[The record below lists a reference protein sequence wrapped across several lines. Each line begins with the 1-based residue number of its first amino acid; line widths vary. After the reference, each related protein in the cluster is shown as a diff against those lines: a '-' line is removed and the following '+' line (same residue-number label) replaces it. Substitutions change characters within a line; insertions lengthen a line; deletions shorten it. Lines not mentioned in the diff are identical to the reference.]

1 MSKIIAG
8 LGLAATVAIVPLP
21 LHSGVM
27 PGGVIEVALSTIVP
41 SPLLDFPSAVP
52 EFDIIDPDV
61 TVPQRKDVKDTL
73 VDALKDTV
81 SILSEG
87 AEQIVAGMSV
97 HEFGEYKVSQYIAGE
112 ILRAAKDTQFPADTL
127 FAIAEKESSFDINNR
142 PPKGSA
148 LGLMQFLDQTW
159 LEAVKKYGEEFGL
172 GDEAETILT
181 RPDGEREHH
190 YVEDEAEEDRILELR
205 RDPYLSA
212 VLAAKNLLA
221 AKERIE
227 ARLETAMDE
236 RDLYLPHFL
245 GANGAAKLLSN
256 AEEKPDAKAS
266 KFFPKA
272 ARFNGSMFKAKGK
285 QLTVGQFHQRMRSFI
300 EARIGKYSDV
310 ETRVKEA
317 ALSPWTAADIE
328 NLVYDL
334 GDRLAMAMQRE
345 KSPKRWLRQDRPT

>member
-1 MSKIIAG
+1 MLPAG
-8 LGLAATVAIVPLP
+8 AI
-21 LHSGVM
+21 
-27 PGGVIEVALSTIVP
+27 EFALSTAVP
-41 SPLLDFPSAVP
+41 SPLLNFPSAVP
-52 EFDIIDPDV
+52 EFDFIDPDA
-61 TVPQRKDVKDTL
+61 TAPQRNEVKDTL

-87 AEQIVAGMSV
+87 AEQIATGMSV
-97 HEFGEYKVSQYIAGE
+97 HEFGEYKVSQYIATE
-112 ILRAAKDTQFPADTL
+112 ILRAARDTRFPADTL

-159 LEAVKKYGEEFGL
+159 LEAVKKFGKEFGL
-172 GDEAETILT
+172 DDEAEMILT
-181 RPDGEREHH
+181 RPEGKREHH

-212 VLAAKNLLA
+212 ALAAKNLLA

-227 ARLETAMDE
+227 ARLDTAMDE

-245 GANGAAKLLSN
+245 GANGAAKLLSE

-266 KFFPKA
+266 KLFPKA
-272 ARFNGSMFKAKGK
+272 ARFNGTMFKAKGK
-285 QLTVGQFHQRMRSFI
+285 QLTIGQFHQRMRAFI

-310 ETRVKEA
+310 ETRVKA
-317 ALSPWTAADIE
+317 ATLSPWTAADIE
-328 NLVYDL
+328 NLVYEL
-334 GDRLAMAMQRE
+334 GERLAAAMRG
-345 KSPKRWLRQDRPT
+345 

>member
-1 MSKIIAG
+1 LGRGQLLSKTIAG
-8 LGLAATVAIVPLP
+8 LGLAATVAIVPRP
-21 LHSGVM
+21 LHSGVL
-27 PGGVIEVALSTIVP
+27 PGGAVEFALSTAVP

-52 EFDIIDPDV
+52 QFDIIDPDA
-61 TVPQRKDVKDTL
+61 TAPQRKEVKDTL

-87 AEQIVAGMSV
+87 AEQIVTGMSSV

-112 ILRAAKDTQFPADTL
+112 ILRAATDTRFPADTL

-159 LEAVKKYGEEFGL
+159 LEAVKNYGGEFGL
-172 GDEAETILT
+172 GDEAEMILT

-212 VLAAKNLLA
+212 VLAAKNLLT

-245 GANGAAKLLSN
+245 GTNGAAKLLSN

-285 QLTVGQFHQRMRSFI
+285 QLTLGQFHQRMRSFI
-300 EARIGKYSDV
+300 EARIGKYRNV
-310 ETRVKEA
+310 ETRVKAA

-328 NLVYDL
+328 SLVYDL
-334 GDRLAMAMQRE
+334 GERLAGVR
-345 KSPKRWLRQDRPT
+345 LR

>member
-1 MSKIIAG
+1 M
-8 LGLAATVAIVPLP
+8 
-21 LHSGVM
+21 
-27 PGGVIEVALSTIVP
+27 
-41 SPLLDFPSAVP
+41 LDFPSAAP
-52 EFDIIDPDV
+52 EFDIVDPDAAP
-61 TVPQRKDVKDTL
+61 PQEAEGTL
-73 VDALKDTV
+73 SVVVKDTV
-81 SILSEG
+81 SILSQG

-97 HEFGEYKVSQYIAGE
+97 HEFGEYEVPQYIAAE
-112 ILRAAKDTQFPADTL
+112 ILRAAKDTRFPADTL

-159 LEAVKKYGEEFGL
+159 LEAVKKYGKEFGL
-172 GDEAETILT
+172 GDEAKVILT

-285 QLTVGQFHQRMRSFI
+285 QLTLGQFHQRMRSFI
-300 EARIGKYSDV
+300 EARIGKYRNV
-310 ETRVKEA
+310 EARVKEA
-317 ALSPWTAADIE
+317 ALSPWTADLIE

-334 GDRLAMAMQRE
+334 GERLAGAV
-345 KSPKRWLRQDRPT
+345 LR

>member
-1 MSKIIAG
+1 LSKIIAG

-334 GDRLAMAMQRE
+334 GERLATAMQRE

>member
-1 MSKIIAG
+1 LSKTVAG
-8 LGLAATVAIVPLP
+8 LGLAATVAIVPGP
-21 LHSGVM
+21 LHSGAM
-27 PGGVIEVALSTIVP
+27 PAGVTEAALSAAVP

-52 EFDIIDPDV
+52 EFDIIDPDA
-61 TVPQRKDVKDTL
+61 TAPQRKEVKGTL

-87 AEQIVAGMSV
+87 AEQIVTGMSV
-97 HEFGEYKVSQYIAGE
+97 HEFGEYKVSQHVAGE
-112 ILRAAKDTQFPADTL
+112 ILRAAKDTRFPADTL
-127 FAIAEKESSFDINNR
+127 FAIAEKESSFDVNIR

-159 LEAVKKYGEEFGL
+159 LEAVKTYGKEFGL
-172 GDEAETILT
+172 GDEAEMILT
-181 RPDGEREHH
+181 RPDGKREHH
-190 YVEDEAEEDRILELR
+190 YVEDEGEEDRILELR

-212 VLAAKNLLA
+212 ALAAKNLLA

-227 ARLETAMDE
+227 ARLDTAMDE

-245 GANGAAKLLSN
+245 GANGAAKLLSH

-272 ARFNGSMFKAKGK
+272 ARFNGTMFKAKGK
-285 QLTVGQFHQRMRSFI
+285 QLTIGQFHQRMRSFI
-300 EARIGKYSDV
+300 EARIGKYRDV
-310 ETRVKEA
+310 ETRVKA
-317 ALSPWTAADIE
+317 AAPSPWTAADIK

-334 GDRLAMAMQRE
+334 GERLAGAMR
-345 KSPKRWLRQDRPT
+345 R

>member
-1 MSKIIAG
+1 M
-8 LGLAATVAIVPLP
+8 AILPRP
-21 LHSGVM
+21 LHSGAM
-27 PGGVIEVALSTIVP
+27 PAGVTEAALSAAVP
-41 SPLLDFPSAVP
+41 SPLLDFPTAAP
-52 EFDIIDPDV
+52 EFDITGPDA
-61 TVPQRKDVKDTL
+61 TTSQRKGKEEGTL
-73 VDALKDTV
+73 ADALKGAV

-87 AEQIVAGMSV
+87 AEQIVTGMSV
-97 HEFGEYKVSQYIAGE
+97 HEFGAYKVSQHIAVE
-112 ILRAAKDTQFPADTL
+112 ILRAAKDTRFPADTL

-172 GDEAETILT
+172 GDEAEMIRT
-181 RPDGEREHH
+181 RPDGKREHH
-190 YVEDEAEEDRILELR
+190 YVEDETEEDRILELR

-212 VLAAKNLLA
+212 ALAAKNLLA
-221 AKERIE
+221 AKKHIE
-227 ARLETAMDE
+227 ARLDTAMDE

-272 ARFNGSMFKAKGK
+272 ARFNGAMFKAKGK

-317 ALSPWTAADIE
+317 ALSPWTAEIE

-334 GDRLAMAMQRE
+334 GERLATAMQRG
-345 KSPKRWLRQDRPT
+345 KSLKRWLQQDRPT

>member
-1 MSKIIAG
+1 MSKTVAG
-8 LGLAATVAIVPLP
+8 LGLAATVAIMPWP
-21 LHSGVM
+21 LHSRAM
-27 PGGVIEVALSTIVP
+27 PGGVTEAALSAAVP

-52 EFDIIDPDV
+52 EFDMVDPDA
-61 TVPQRKDVKDTL
+61 TAPQRKEVKGTL

-81 SILSEG
+81 TILSEG
-87 AEQIVAGMSV
+87 AEQIVAGGMSV

-112 ILRAAKDTQFPADTL
+112 ILRAAKDTEFPADTL
-127 FAIAEKESSFDINNR
+127 FAIAEKESSFDVNNR

-172 GDEAETILT
+172 GDEAEMILT
-181 RPDGEREHH
+181 RPDGKRELH
-190 YVEDEAEEDRILELR
+190 YVADDAEEDRILELR

-227 ARLETAMDE
+227 ARIEKTMDE

-245 GANGAAKLLSN
+245 GTSGAAKLLSN
-256 AEEKPDAKAS
+256 ADETPDAKAS

-310 ETRVKEA
+310 ETRVKA
-317 ALSPWTAADIE
+317 AAPSPWTAADLE
-328 NLVYDL
+328 NLVYNL
-334 GDRLAMAMQRE
+334 GERLVGAV
-345 KSPKRWLRQDRPT
+345 LR

>member
-1 MSKIIAG
+1 MLPAG
-8 LGLAATVAIVPLP
+8 VTEA
-21 LHSGVM
+21 
-27 PGGVIEVALSTIVP
+27 ALSTVVP
-41 SPLLDFPSAVP
+41 SPLLNFPSAVP
-52 EFDIIDPDV
+52 EFDILDSDATAPE
-61 TVPQRKDVKDTL
+61 RKEVKETL

-87 AEQIVAGMSV
+87 AEQIVNGMSV
-97 HEFGEYKVSQYIAGE
+97 HKFGEYKVSQYIATE
-112 ILRAAKDTQFPADTL
+112 ILRAAKDTRFPADTL

-159 LEAVKKYGEEFGL
+159 LEAVKKFGEEFGL
-172 GDEAETILT
+172 GDEAEMILT
-181 RPDGEREHH
+181 RPDGKRERH
-190 YVEDEAEEDRILELR
+190 YVADKAEEERILELR

-212 VLAAKNLLA
+212 ALAAKNLLA

-227 ARLETAMDE
+227 ARLDTAMDE

-245 GANGAAKLLSN
+245 GANGAAKLLST

-272 ARFNGSMFKAKGK
+272 ARFNGTMFKAKGK
-285 QLTVGQFHQRMRSFI
+285 QLTIGQFHQRMRSFI
-300 EARIGKYSDV
+300 EARIGKYRDV
-310 ETRVKEA
+310 ETRVRAA

-328 NLVYDL
+328 NLVYKW
-334 GDRLAMAMQRE
+334 GERLAAAVRG
-345 KSPKRWLRQDRPT
+345 

>member
-1 MSKIIAG
+1 LSKMMAG
-8 LGLAATVAIVPLP
+8 LGLAATVAIVPGP
-21 LHSGVM
+21 LHSGVL
-27 PGGVIEVALSTIVP
+27 PAGVTEAALSAAVP

-52 EFDIIDPDV
+52 EFDIIDPDA
-61 TVPQRKDVKDTL
+61 TAPQRKEVKGTL
-73 VDALKDTV
+73 ADALKGTV

-87 AEQIVAGMSV
+87 AEQIVTGLSV
-97 HEFGEYKVSQYIAGE
+97 HEFGEYEVSQHIASE
-112 ILRAAKDTQFPADTL
+112 ILRAATDTRFPADTL

-142 PPKGSA
+142 PSKGSA
-148 LGLMQFLDQTW
+148 LGLMQFLDQSW
-159 LEAVKKYGEEFGL
+159 LEVVKKYGGEFGL
-172 GDEAETILT
+172 GDEAEMILI
-181 RPDGEREHH
+181 RPDGKRELH
-190 YVEDEAEEDRILELR
+190 YVEDDAEEDRILELR

-227 ARLETAMDE
+227 ARLETIMDE

-245 GANGAAKLLSN
+245 GTNGAAKLLSS
-256 AEEKPDAKAS
+256 AEEKPAAKAS

-310 ETRVKEA
+310 ETRVKAA
-317 ALSPWTAADIE
+317 ALAPWTAADIE
-328 NLVYDL
+328 NLVYGL
-334 GDRLAMAMQRE
+334 GERLAGAMR
-345 KSPKRWLRQDRPT
+345 R